1 VTPPAS
7 ALRIA
12 GKALRLRS
20 ATIGLWLL
28 GAVAACALAAA
39 GALEAADDPRI
50 AELVK
55 AGSLRLALDVGNTL
69 LALRDPVTAEY
80 RGVTVGLATALAARV
95 GVPLR
100 PVPYTEP
107 PEIVFALQQKAL
119 DAGFLSVDP
128 ARAAV
133 VDLSPAILDV
143 DNAYLISPGSSIRE
157 VGALDAPGVRIAVVT
172 GYGADLF
179 LTRVLRRATVVRS
192 ATPAAALDRV
202 ITANADAMAGSLP
215 LLRSLAPRLPGSR
228 LLVDHFIAE
237 SYALA
242 VPKGNPAWLA
252 YVTEFIEE
260 ARASGMVQ
268 RSITDLGLQN
278 IRLARPR
285 R

>member
-1 VTPPAS
+1 MA
-7 ALRIA
+7 
-12 GKALRLRS
+12 
-20 ATIGLWLL
+20 GLWLR

-39 GALEAADDPRI
+39 GALEAADDPRV
-50 AELVK
+50 ADLVK
-55 AGSLRLALDVGNTL
+55 AGSLRLALDVGNSL

-100 PVPYTEP
+100 VVPYTEP
-107 PEIVFALQQKAL
+107 PEIVFALQHKAL

-143 DNAYLISPGSSIRE
+143 DNAYLISPGSPIRE

-179 LTRVLRRATVVRS
+179 LTRVLRRAAVVRS
-192 ATPAAALDRV
+192 PTPAAALDLV
-202 ITANADAMAGSLP
+202 ITANADALAGTLP
-215 LLRSLAPRLPGSR
+215 LLRALAPRLPGSR
-228 LLVDHFIAE
+228 LLVDYFIAE

-242 VPKGNPAWLA
+242 VPKGRPAWLA
-252 YVTEFIEE
+252 YVTEFIED

-278 IRLARPR
+278 IRVARPR
-285 R
+285 P